1 MADLAIGIIHHE
13 SYKSKKAAHSEE
25 ITLKIVALEEGFL
38 QPLRGQ
44 SRRCPFGHEGCNSW
58 VERPQG

>member
-1 MADLAIGIIHHE
+1 MNPIEARKL
-13 SYKSKKAAHSEE
+13 HSEE
-25 ITLKIVALEEGFL
+25 ITLKIAALEEGFL

-44 SRRCPFGHEGCNSW
+44 SRRCSLGHEGCNSW